1 MLAWTVYI
9 SFMGV
14 LALMLLPTRNAQAA
28 RVVAL
33 SAAVGG
39 LALGLLGALTTGPS
53 LATVCKAPWIPAAW
67 DFYHL
72 ATDA

>member
-53 LATVCKAPWIPAAW
+53 LATVCKALGYRRLGIS
-67 DFYHL
+67 YHL
-72 ATDA
+72 GNNA